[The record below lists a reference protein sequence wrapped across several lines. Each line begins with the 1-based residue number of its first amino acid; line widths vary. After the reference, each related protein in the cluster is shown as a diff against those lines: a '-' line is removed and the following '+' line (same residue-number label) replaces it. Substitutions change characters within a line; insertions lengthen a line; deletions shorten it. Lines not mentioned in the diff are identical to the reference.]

1 MWQIWEFAFRGG
13 WNDADGKSKHLCF
26 SKFLKMS
33 KNGVDEKCDKIWTFI
48 FENGYIADE
57 KSEYLLFEM
66 SGNVADKKCKNLFL
80 K

>member
-1 MWQIWEFAFRGG
+1 MIQIQKLEV
-13 WNDADGKSKHLCF
+13 CF
-26 SKFLKMS
+26 EKVSSF
-33 KNGVDEKCDKIWTFI
+33 DEKCDKIWTFI

-66 SGNVADKKCKNLFL
+66 SGNGADDKSKNLLL